1 MNEDDRIPLKL
12 TNIEPIT
19 LNRVKNVLN
28 DTYERAKRR
37 IKTKDI
43 NAISNIRKKPIGKY
57 IRNMSVIKDEDID
70 ELIRTVDYYNQL

>member
-12 TNIEPIT
+12 RNVEPIT

-57 IRNMSVIKDEDID
+57 IRNMSVNKDEDID

>member
-12 TNIEPIT
+12 RNVEPIT

-28 DTYERAKRR
+28 YTYERAKRR

-57 IRNMSVIKDEDID
+57 IRNMSVNKDEDID

>member
-12 TNIEPIT
+12 RNIEPIT

-28 DTYERAKRR
+28 DTYERTKRR